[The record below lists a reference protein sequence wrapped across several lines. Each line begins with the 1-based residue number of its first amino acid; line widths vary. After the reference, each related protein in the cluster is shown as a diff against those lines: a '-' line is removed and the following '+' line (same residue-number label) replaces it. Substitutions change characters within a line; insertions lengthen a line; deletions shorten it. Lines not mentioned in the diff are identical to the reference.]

1 MQLEKRLAQQQLF
14 VRLMVPYLLFM
25 LFAMFLG
32 WLIYNQ
38 TYNLVKGEVTRNN
51 MQLLDQVKDTMDSRF
66 SEINRISTQLS
77 DNPMLQSFQLVHN
90 PFDRTTTYKVIETQ
104 KSLYSYNAS
113 NNFVLD
119 YYVVFKN
126 SELALSTKSTYEL
139 PTFYRDVLSYAD
151 MDYKTWSND
160 LFHTYR
166 NQELMMAGATKYEGK
181 SHEVLTYVQSLG
193 YPNRIQGALII
204 LVDNQN
210 LENLLSGID
219 VTDGG
224 WAYIVDNKGRLVSSL
239 SEDGAAPNLDIA
251 AYPANSGIIEASS
264 STNGMMITY
273 TTSSYNGWSYVVAQP
288 PHVVLGK
295 VMSIKQTTIIIL
307 LIFLVLGIV
316 MAYLFAT
323 RSGKPLVMIA
333 SKLTRR
339 TSGGESKRLKDMYGF
354 IHNSLDLLIDNNN
367 VLQDAVE
374 RQAPLLWESFM
385 GRLLKGDFLTLNE
398 INSLLKHQHVEIQGV
413 GYAVGIIHFLGDG
426 YGFNEDDL
434 HKLDIERVLIHEA
447 VRGAME
453 DNRFIHNIAED
464 KIALLFMDYNGDN
477 DLFRQRIEMDLTN
490 IAASIHKHM
499 EIKLHFAIGGFRTSL
514 LDVTGSFEEARQSLS
529 SINYNEEGQAIWFSD
544 LSHTNAGF
552 YFPGDIENRLIN
564 YTKAGE
570 VEEVQTLLQSL
581 YYENYQERRL
591 PLAMQ
596 QLFFYEIVSCLVKIM
611 DQLMLPNQDDIKPL
625 LQQLNATEDPKRIY
639 NRAVEKFLFICT
651 EIDKRKKSRNV
662 RLIEDIVAY
671 LQDQYGQ
678 PSMSL
683 EMVADHM
690 HISKGY
696 VSQFFKEQMGANI
709 SDYLENLRMDKAK
722 HMLASTSLPIG
733 EIAERVGYQSAS
745 TFSRAFKRGSGVSAT
760 SFRESA
766 HKEMG

>member
-323 RSGKPLVMIA
+323 RSGKPLFMIA

-678 PSMSL
+678 PNMSL